1 MHGCLKSWMQLE
13 GRTLKPENENSE
25 FWLVFCAC
33 LAALI
38 GCIALRYAWHLLK
51 YIYEGLFNAWQ

>member
-1 MHGCLKSWMQLE
+1 MQLE

-38 GCIALRYAWHLLK
+38 GCVALRYAWHLLK